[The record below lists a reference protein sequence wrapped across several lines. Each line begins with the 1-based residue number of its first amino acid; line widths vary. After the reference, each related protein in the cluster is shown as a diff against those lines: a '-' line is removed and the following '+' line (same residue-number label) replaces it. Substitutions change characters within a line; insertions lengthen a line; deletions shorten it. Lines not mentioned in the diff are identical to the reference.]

1 MGLPGDDE
9 VDMDVPAT
17 IGGTP
22 DSCRLEEPEDRCNIN
37 DDDMESD
44 KAAFESLIRWKRCN
58 AAAVLLVFAS
68 AAAEDAGDRRSFCNS
83 NILRKPEI
91 FSPSSSATE
100 PELPPPVAAS
110 AINPEPGWAE
120 DVALALPLLV

>member
-1 MGLPGDDE
+1 MGFPGDDE

-22 DSCRLEEPEDRCNIN
+22 DNWRLEEAEDLCNIN

-44 KAAFESLIRWKRCN
+44 SAVFESRIRWKRCR

-68 AAAEDAGDRRSFCNS
+68 AAAEDVGASRSFCSS
-83 NILRKPEI
+83 NIFRNPEM

-100 PELPPPVAAS
+100 PELPPPVAFS
-110 AINPEPGWAE
+110 VIRPEPG
-120 DVALALPLLV
+120 

>member
-1 MGLPGDDE
+1 MGFPGDDE
-9 VDMDVPAT
+9 VDMDVPVT

-22 DSCRLEEPEDRCNIN
+22 DSCRLEETEDLCSSI

-44 KAAFESLIRWKRCN
+44 NATLESRILWNRFSW
-58 AAAVLLVFAS
+58 AAVLLVFAS
-68 AAAEDAGDRRSFCNS
+68 AAAEDGVERRSFCNS
-83 NILRKPEI
+83 NILRNPEI

-110 AINPEPGWAE
+110 VISPEPG
-120 DVALALPLLV
+120 